1 MMKNTERLKIGGT
14 PGAYNSM
21 RRELTMDIQRL
32 INEQSGGK
40 GIGIDAAPRFAD
52 AFINSLTPIM
62 YNTHKSGNFRSLNKL
77 GNMYRKQFLLVMAIE
92 EPVLMKAR
100 REKNNAFREGVI
112 NAVFTIAAVGVL
124 AYIAIQVAIS

>member
-1 MMKNTERLKIGGT
+1 MKNTERLQMGGT

-21 RRELTMDIQRL
+21 RTDLIDDIESIFRKQ
-32 INEQSGGK
+32 
-40 GIGIDAAPRFAD
+40 IDESIAVKAAPGFAD

-77 GNMYRKQFLLVMAIE
+77 GMKFRKQFLLVMAIE

-112 NAVFTIAAVGVL
+112 NAIFTIAAVGVL